1 MPLELQVT
9 ATVLGIITSLGGLI
23 TLLFVPA
30 IRRVLR
36 RRHAL
41 DHFLR
46 DWVGEDGA
54 PGRDRVPGVME
65 RLNRLDGELKRNGG
79 STMKDAVH
87 RIEEKLE
94 EVVEM
99 QADLISQ
106 ITSSTTALAD
116 IDARLRKTEAAL
128 KDHDAHLTA
137 YTRQPKRTA

>member
-36 RRHAL
+36 RRQAL

-46 DWVGEDGA
+46 DWVGEDGE

-106 ITSSTTALAD
+106 ITSSATALAD

-128 KDHDAHLTA
+128 KEHDAHLTSYA
-137 YTRQPKRTA
+137 RQPKRTA